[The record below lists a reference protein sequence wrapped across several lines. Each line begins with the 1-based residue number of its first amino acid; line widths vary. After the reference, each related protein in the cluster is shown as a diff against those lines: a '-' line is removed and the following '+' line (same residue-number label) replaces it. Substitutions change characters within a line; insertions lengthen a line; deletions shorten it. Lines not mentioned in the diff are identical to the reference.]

1 MVARV
6 IEDNDCFGPAE
17 LGYAAAGTGG
27 HWFAKWYPSAPP
39 RRGYKIH
46 VTVNADDAEIAA
58 RCVLRKLR
66 HHRIPHK
73 VVRDLPRYVEQLAS
87 EQRGKFIT
95 IYLPDRAPPEDL
107 RRLHRRRL
115 RMARPAP
122 GAPANGAR
130 RRRRAAHAGGAGRRD
145 RLPVRP
151 SLRRARLRPLGAVNP
166 RHMRPC

>member
-6 IEDNDCFGPAE
+6 IEDNNCFGPAE
-17 LGYAAAGTGG
+17 LGYAAAGPGG

-46 VTVNADDAEIAA
+46 VTVDAGDAEIAA

-107 RRLHRRRL
+107 VASIDADFVWLGL
-115 RMARPAP
+115 RPGPRPT
-122 GAPANGAR
+122 APAAGAALR
-130 RRRRAAHAGGAGRRD
+130 TPEERVGETGFLFGRPYDEPDVD
-145 RLPVRP
+145 R
-151 SLRRARLRPLGAVNP
+151 
-166 RHMRPC
+166 